1 MSVLE
6 EVGEG
11 GGGREAVCVT
21 KLSVNRGLT
30 EQSWLY
36 STFHYFSL
44 IVNVDCS
51 QDLQGQV
58 AAGEEELGQVKRQA
72 EETEG
77 NLRQTVE
84 QLIEVRLCFVL
95 FNSMSPLMTVK

>member
-1 MSVLE
+1 M
-6 EVGEG
+6 
-11 GGGREAVCVT
+11 
-21 KLSVNRGLT
+21 
-30 EQSWLY
+30 
-36 STFHYFSL
+36 
-44 IVNVDCS
+44 NVDCS

-95 FNSMSPLMTVK
+95 FSSTSP

>member
-1 MSVLE
+1 M
-6 EVGEG
+6 
-11 GGGREAVCVT
+11 
-21 KLSVNRGLT
+21 SVNRGLT
-30 EQSWLY
+30 EQNWLY
-36 STFHYFSL
+36 SAFHCFSL
-44 IVNVDCS
+44 IMNVDCS

-84 QLIEVRLCFVL
+84 QIIEVRLCFVL

>member
-1 MSVLE
+1 M
-6 EVGEG
+6 
-11 GGGREAVCVT
+11 
-21 KLSVNRGLT
+21 
-30 EQSWLY
+30 
-36 STFHYFSL
+36 
-44 IVNVDCS
+44 
-51 QDLQGQV
+51 

-84 QLIEVRLCFVL
+84 QIIEVRLCFVL

>member
-1 MSVLE
+1 M
-6 EVGEG
+6 
-11 GGGREAVCVT
+11 
-21 KLSVNRGLT
+21 
-30 EQSWLY
+30 
-36 STFHYFSL
+36 
-44 IVNVDCS
+44 NVDCS

-95 FNSMSPLMTVK
+95 FNSMSPLMAVK